1 MFEKY
6 LPLARETYYAEGI
19 VSGVV
24 KEERTFENLGAQ

>member
-6 LPLARETYYAEGI
+6 LPLAETYYAEGI